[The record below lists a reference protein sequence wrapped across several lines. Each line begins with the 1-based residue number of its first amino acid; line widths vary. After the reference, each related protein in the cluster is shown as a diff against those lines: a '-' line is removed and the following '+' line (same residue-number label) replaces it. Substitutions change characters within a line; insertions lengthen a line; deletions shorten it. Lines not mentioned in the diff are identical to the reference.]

1 MIVAIDGPAAAGK
14 GTLARRLAEALGLPY
29 LDTGLLYRAVG
40 RRVLDVGDDPADPA
54 AAEAQARALQAAD
67 LARADL
73 RNSAADTAASQVASI
88 PGVRAALLLFQ
99 RSFADRGGAVLD
111 GRDIGT
117 VIFPD
122 AEVKLFVTASLEV
135 RAERR
140 RRELQARGT
149 AVSLKAVM
157 EDMRARDARDEA
169 RTAAPLR
176 PAADA
181 VLLDTSALD
190 ADAAFAAAM
199 AAIGPSNAASVS
211 V

>member
-1 MIVAIDGPAAAGK
+1 M
-14 GTLARRLAEALGLPY
+14 
-29 LDTGLLYRAVG
+29 
-40 RRVLDVGDDPADPA
+40 
-54 AAEAQARALQAAD
+54 
-67 LARADL
+67 
-73 RNSAADTAASQVASI
+73 
-88 PGVRAALLLFQ
+88 RAALLAFQ
-99 RSFADRGGAVLD
+99 RGFADRGGAVLD

-140 RRELQARGT
+140 WREMQARGT
-149 AVSLKAVM
+149 APSLGAVM
-157 EDMRARDARDEA
+157 EEMRARDARDQA
-169 RTAAPLR
+169 RAAAPLR
-176 PAADA
+176 PAAGA

-199 AAIGPSNAASVS
+199 AAIGSRNAASVA